1 MNSILLCA
9 ALLAAAQSVPQSAA
23 PSTDAGTQASAT
35 EASATEAPA
44 AEAPA
49 ASDWPR
55 YLGPEGTAVAP
66 WPEETFTWPEAGPKV
81 LWRQPAGGG
90 YGGAAIAGGEVFL
103 FDHERGERD
112 VLRVFD
118 LDSGEE
124 LWSAGYPQEGRL
136 NYDGSRTVP
145 TIVGDRVYTTS
156 GFGPV
161 ACFDRTQ
168 RELVWKVDVAET
180 LGGRK
185 PMFGWCVHPVVFEDL
200 VFAAPLSKDVGL
212 VALDRATGEVRW
224 RSEHLGYTHSSPTLV
239 HLMGRWQLLLN
250 ACKDTASGRD
260 QPAPSTL
267 WSLDPATGET
277 LWRHDL
283 TLCGLPVP
291 QPVLVGEDRNQ
302 VFMTGGYRAGSVLL
316 NPLWVQEDE
325 GEPWDVERVD
335 EAFRSTRGSQTH
347 QPILHDGHIFVL
359 ANENWNGSR
368 RRRSEGGLVC
378 FNLEGEELWRT
389 GDDPNFGRGGMV
401 QVADAFLI
409 QDGYKGTLV
418 AARATPKAYEELGRF
433 DPFEIR
439 ARDGQL
445 WAPPAVSGTRIL
457 MRSQDELVCV
467 ELAPGD

>member
-1 MNSILLCA
+1 MNSTLLCA
-9 ALLAAAQSVPQSAA
+9 ALLAAAQSAPDPAA
-23 PSTDAGTQASAT
+23 PSTDA
-35 EASATEAPA
+35 ATEAPA
-44 AEAPA
+44 T
-49 ASDWPR
+49 SDWPR

-66 WPEETFTWPEAGPKV
+66 WPEETFSWPEAGPKV

-90 YGGAAIAGGEVFL
+90 YGGAAVADGEVFL

-145 TIVGDRVYTTS
+145 TVVGDRVYTTS

-161 ACFDRTQ
+161 ACFDRTT
-168 RELVWKVDVAET
+168 RELVWKVDVAEA
-180 LGGRK
+180 LDGRK

-200 VFAAPLSKDVGL
+200 VFAAPLNKDVGL

-239 HLMGRWQLLLN
+239 RLMGRWQLLLN

-267 WSLDPATGET
+267 WSLNPATGET

-291 QPVLVGEDRNQ
+291 QPIVVGEDRNQ

-316 NPLWVQEDE
+316 RPLWVQDHLLLQTH
-325 GEPWDVERVD
+325 DAIRRFRFFQKRVRKLSLLR
-335 EAFRSTRGSQTH
+335 AFRF
-347 QPILHDGHIFVL
+347 P
-359 ANENWNGSR
+359 R
-368 RRRSEGGLVC
+368 RFPLK
-378 FNLEGEELWRT
+378 
-389 GDDPNFGRGGMV
+389 
-401 QVADAFLI
+401 Q
-409 QDGYKGTLV
+409 
-418 AARATPKAYEELGRF
+418 
-433 DPFEIR
+433 
-439 ARDGQL
+439 
-445 WAPPAVSGTRIL
+445 
-457 MRSQDELVCV
+457 
-467 ELAPGD
+467 